1 MVSPAN
7 DDMLHRPGHLV
18 RRAQQVHSAL
28 WSAMVSKDVTPT
40 QYSAISV
47 IAAADGV
54 DQVGVS
60 RGASLDTSTTGAV
73 IERLVQRGWVR
84 TSPDPSDRRRRI
96 LGLTDAGRAVHREV
110 GLAADAMTVWMTEC
124 FDQTEREQFV
134 DLLRRFVD
142 HGEGFAAVRA
152 SAV

>member
-1 MVSPAN
+1 MAGHAN
-7 DDMLHRPGHLV
+7 DDMLRRPGHLV
-18 RRAQQVHSAL
+18 RRAQQVHSSL

-47 IAAADGV
+47 IAASEGV
-54 DQVGVS
+54 DQVTVS

-84 TSPDPSDRRRRI
+84 AAPDPSDRRRRI
-96 LGLTDAGRAVHREV
+96 LSLTDDGRRIHREV
-110 GLAADAMTVWMTEC
+110 GTSADAMTVWMTEC
-124 FDQTEREQFV
+124 FDAAERDQFV
-134 DLLRRFVD
+134 GLLRRFVD
-142 HGEGFAAVRA
+142 HGESFGSVGV